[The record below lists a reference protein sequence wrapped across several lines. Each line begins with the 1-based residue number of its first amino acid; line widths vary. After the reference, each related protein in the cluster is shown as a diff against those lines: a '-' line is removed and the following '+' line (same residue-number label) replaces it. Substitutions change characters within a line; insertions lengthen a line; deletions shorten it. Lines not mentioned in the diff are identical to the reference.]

1 MKYIFIVYLL
11 VFVSCVGK
19 RNNFIGSTKTFPLVV
34 RDTLNVKCEDLGN
47 PCLILPYKNFILL
60 ADNSRGLYRTSEE
73 SCLQMQRKKKTKSI
87 I

>member
-47 PCLILPYKNFILL
+47 PCLILPYKNFSCIGFILC
-60 ADNSRGLYRTSEE
+60 NGVCGLHN
-73 SCLQMQRKKKTKSI
+73 L
-87 I
+87 